1 MDPQHADDMARIS
14 LDSIQDW
21 HRLKANYTSAAMSAF
36 EEELSSVRSTAE
48 RDVLMKHLQQFIDR
62 TFDMT
67 RPNIRIN
74 GRNFEELDIAEEEE
88 EPFDEGFDRHIWAL
102 AHQSLQWDSEIA
114 ARRRKHPKE
123 IEAQMEE
130 LFQRQRELDQ
140 EAAAEDSR
148 DGGREYPTARDLLPA
163 TYENIHQVAMQVNAI
178 AEELKQSI
186 PLQSERSERV
196 QVVAAEIKALK
207 S

>member
-21 HRLKANYTSAAMSAF
+21 HRLKANYTAAAMSAF
-36 EEELSSVRSTAE
+36 EEELSSARSTAE
-48 RDVLMKHLQQFIDR
+48 RDALLKHLQQFIDR

-74 GRNFEELDIAEEEE
+74 GRNFEEMDISEEEE

-114 ARRRKHPKE
+114 ARRRKHPRE
-123 IEAQMEE
+123 IESQMEE
-130 LFQRQRELDQ
+130 LFQRQRDLDQ
-140 EAAAEDSR
+140 EAAAEDLND
-148 DGGREYPTARDLLPA
+148 DGRKYPTGRDLPPT
-163 TYENIHQVAMQVNAI
+163 TYENIQQVAMQVNAI
-178 AEELKQSI
+178 SEELKQSV

-196 QVVAAEIKALK
+196 QVVAAELKALK
-207 S
+207 P

>member
-148 DGGREYPTARDLLPA
+148 DGEREYPTARDLSPA

>member
-21 HRLKANYTSAAMSAF
+21 HRLKANYTNAAMSAF
-36 EEELSSVRSTAE
+36 EEELSAAHRTAE
-48 RDVLMKHLQQFIDR
+48 RDALSKHLQKFIDR
-62 TFDMT
+62 TFDIT

-74 GRNFEELDIAEEEE
+74 GRNFEEMDIAEEE

-123 IEAQMEE
+123 IELQMEE
-130 LFQRQRELDQ
+130 LFQRQRELDGQ
-140 EAAAEDSR
+140 AEKEYLND
-148 DGGREYPTARDLLPA
+148 DGREYPTSLPLA
-163 TYENIHQVAMQVNAI
+163 TYENIHQLAMHVNAI
-178 AEELKQSI
+178 SEELKQSV

-196 QVVAAEIKALK
+196 QVVAAEVKALK
-207 S
+207 P